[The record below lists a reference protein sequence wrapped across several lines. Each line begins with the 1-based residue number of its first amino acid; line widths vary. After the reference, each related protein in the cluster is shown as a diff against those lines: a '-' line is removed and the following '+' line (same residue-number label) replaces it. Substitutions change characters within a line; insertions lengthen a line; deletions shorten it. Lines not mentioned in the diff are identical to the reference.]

1 MQAQLTQGL
10 LYESRKIKKEEMK
23 NNKKDTSTAIII
35 VAILLSSIFIMSSA
49 LKPISAQTSN
59 NKAQKAADNYN
70 TFKNCLS
77 NADST
82 KGYATKKEIRQ
93 CITQAY
99 PPPLNSSSSP
109 APSTDTGVVT
119 PAG

>member
-1 MQAQLTQGL
+1 MSVVQ
-10 LYESRKIKKEEMK
+10 MK
-23 NNKKDTSTAIII
+23 NNSKENMPIAMII
-35 VAILLSSIFIMSSA
+35 VAIFLSSILILSGA
-49 LKPISAQTSN
+49 PKPILAQTTN
-59 NKAQKAADNYN
+59 NSKAENAANNYN

-99 PPPLNSSSSP
+99 PPLNSSS
-109 APSTDTGVVT
+109 PSHSTNTGIAT
-119 PAG
+119 PTG

>member
-1 MQAQLTQGL
+1 MHLNQYQL
-10 LYESRKIKKEEMK
+10 KP
-23 NNKKDTSTAIII
+23 AII
-35 VAILLSSIFIMSSA
+35 VK
-49 LKPISAQTSN
+49 LKM
-59 NKAQKAADNYN
+59 AANNYN

-82 KGYATKKEIRQ
+82 KGYATKREIRL

-99 PPPLNSSSSP
+99 PPLNSSSPS
-109 APSTDTGVVT
+109 PSTNTGNVP

>member
-1 MQAQLTQGL
+1 MSVGQM
-10 LYESRKIKKEEMK
+10 KKN
-23 NNKKDTSTAIII
+23 NNKKNMSIAITT
-35 VAILLSSIFIMSSA
+35 VAILLSSIFILSSA
-49 LKPISAQTSN
+49 FKPISAQTGN
-59 NKAQKAADNYN
+59 NSKAEMAANNYN

-77 NADST
+77 NVDST

-99 PPPLNSSSSP
+99 PPPLNSTSSATTNTSVP
-109 APSTDTGVVT
+109 

>member
-10 LYESRKIKKEEMK
+10 LYDSRKIKKEEMK

-35 VAILLSSIFIMSSA
+35 VAILLSSIFIMSCA

-99 PPPLNSSSSP
+99 PPPLNST
-109 APSTDTGVVT
+109 STPNTNTGVVP

>member
-1 MQAQLTQGL
+1 M
-10 LYESRKIKKEEMK
+10 KKS
-23 NNKKDTSTAIII
+23 NKKDTSFAMII
-35 VAILLSSIFIMSSA
+35 VALLLSSIFILSGA
-49 LKPISAQTSN
+49 FKQISAQSSN
-59 NKAQKAADNYN
+59 NSKAETAANNYN

-99 PPPLNSSSSP
+99 PPPLNST
-109 APSTDTGVVT
+109 STPNTNTGVVT
-119 PAG
+119 STSAG

>member
-1 MQAQLTQGL
+1 
-10 LYESRKIKKEEMK
+10 MK
-23 NNKKDTSTAIII
+23 NNKKDTSAAIIT
-35 VAILLSSIFIMSSA
+35 VAILLSSIFILSSA
-49 LKPISAQTSN
+49 FKPISAQTSN
-59 NKAQKAADNYN
+59 NKAQKDANNYN
-70 TFKNCLS
+70 TFKDCLS

-99 PPPLNSSSSP
+99 PPPLNTSSSP
-109 APSTDTGVVT
+109 AASTDTGAAT

>member
-1 MQAQLTQGL
+1 MSVGQM
-10 LYESRKIKKEEMK
+10 KKN
-23 NNKKDTSTAIII
+23 NNKKNMPIAITT
-35 VAILLSSIFIMSSA
+35 VAILLSSIFILSSA
-49 LKPISAQTSN
+49 FKPISAQTSN
-59 NKAQKAADNYN
+59 NSKAEMAANNYN

-99 PPPLNSSSSP
+99 PPPLNSTSSANTNAS
-109 APSTDTGVVT
+109 VV
-119 PAG
+119 PPPG

>member
-1 MQAQLTQGL
+1 MSEGQM
-10 LYESRKIKKEEMK
+10 KKS
-23 NNKKDTSTAIII
+23 NKKDTSFAMII
-35 VAILLSSIFIMSSA
+35 VALLLSSIFILSGA
-49 LKPISAQTSN
+49 FKQISAQSSN
-59 NKAQKAADNYN
+59 NSKAETAANNYN

-99 PPPLNSSSSP
+99 PPPINGTSSP
-109 APSTDTGVVT
+109 NTNTGVVT
-119 PAG
+119 STPAG

>member
-1 MQAQLTQGL
+1 MSEGQM
-10 LYESRKIKKEEMK
+10 KKS
-23 NNKKDTSTAIII
+23 NKKDTSFAMII
-35 VAILLSSIFIMSSA
+35 VALLLSSIFILSGA
-49 LKPISAQTSN
+49 FKQISAQSSN
-59 NKAQKAADNYN
+59 NSKAETAANNYN

-99 PPPLNSSSSP
+99 PPPLNSTSP
-109 APSTDTGVVT
+109 SPSPSKNTGVVP

>member
-1 MQAQLTQGL
+1 MSVGQ
-10 LYESRKIKKEEMK
+10 MK
-23 NNKKDTSTAIII
+23 NNSKNNMPIAMII
-35 VAILLSSIFIMSSA
+35 VAVLLSSIFILSSSS
-49 LKPISAQTSN
+49 KPISAQTSN
-59 NKAQKAADNYN
+59 NSKAETAANNYN

-99 PPPLNSSSSP
+99 PPPLNSTSS
-109 APSTDTGVVT
+109 ASTTVGVIP

>member
-1 MQAQLTQGL
+1 MSEGQM
-10 LYESRKIKKEEMK
+10 KKR
-23 NNKKDTSTAIII
+23 NKKDTSFAMII
-35 VAILLSSIFIMSSA
+35 VALLLSSIFIFSGA
-49 LKPISAQTSN
+49 FKQISAQSSN
-59 NKAQKAADNYN
+59 NSKAETAANNYN

-99 PPPLNSSSSP
+99 PPPLNST
-109 APSTDTGVVT
+109 STPNTNTGVVT
-119 PAG
+119 STSAG

>member
-1 MQAQLTQGL
+1 MSVVQM
-10 LYESRKIKKEEMK
+10 EK
-23 NNKKDTSTAIII
+23 NNKKNTSIAMII
-35 VAILLSSIFIMSSA
+35 ADILLSSIFILSSA
-49 LKPISAQTSN
+49 FKPVSAQTSN
-59 NKAQKAADNYN
+59 NSKAETAANNYN

-99 PPPLNSSSSP
+99 PPPLNSTSNP
-109 APSTDTGVVT
+109 GTNTGVVT
-119 PAG
+119 PTPAG

>member
-1 MQAQLTQGL
+1 M
-10 LYESRKIKKEEMK
+10 EK
-23 NNKKDTSTAIII
+23 NNKKDTSIAMII
-35 VAILLSSIFIMSSA
+35 VAILLSSIFILSSA
-49 LKPISAQTSN
+49 LKPVSAQTTN
-59 NKAQKAADNYN
+59 NSKAQTAANNYN

-99 PPPLNSSSSP
+99 APPLNSTSSP
-109 APSTDTGVVT
+109 STNTGVVT
-119 PAG
+119 PTPAG

>member
-1 MQAQLTQGL
+1 MSVGQ
-10 LYESRKIKKEEMK
+10 MK
-23 NNKKDTSTAIII
+23 NNNSKKNMPIAIIT
-35 VAILLSSIFIMSSA
+35 VAILLSSIIILSSA
-49 LKPISAQTSN
+49 FKPISAQTSN
-59 NKAQKAADNYN
+59 NTKAETAANNYN

-99 PPPLNSSSSP
+99 PPPLNSTSS
-109 APSTDTGVVT
+109 ANTNAGVVP

>member
-1 MQAQLTQGL
+1 MSVGQ
-10 LYESRKIKKEEMK
+10 MK
-23 NNKKDTSTAIII
+23 RNNNKRDTSIAMII
-35 VAILLSSIFIMSSA
+35 VAVLLSSIFILSSA
-49 LKPISAQTSN
+49 FKPISAQTSN
-59 NKAQKAADNYN
+59 NSKSETAANNYN

-99 PPPLNSSSSP
+99 PPPLNSTSSP
-109 APSTDTGVVT
+109 TTNTGVAT
-119 PAG
+119 PTPTG

>member
-1 MQAQLTQGL
+1 MSVVQ
-10 LYESRKIKKEEMK
+10 MK
-23 NNKKDTSTAIII
+23 NNSKENMPIAMII
-35 VAILLSSIFIMSSA
+35 VATLLSSIFILSSA
-49 LKPISAQTSN
+49 LKPISAQTTN
-59 NKAQKAADNYN
+59 NSKAENAANNYN

-99 PPPLNSSSSP
+99 PPLNSSSPS
-109 APSTDTGVVT
+109 PSTNTGIVP

>member
-1 MQAQLTQGL
+1 MPLGQ
-10 LYESRKIKKEEMK
+10 MK
-23 NNKKDTSTAIII
+23 NNNSKNNTSIAIIT
-35 VAILLSSIFIMSSA
+35 VAILLSSIIIFSNAS
-49 LKPISAQTSN
+49 KPISAQTSN
-59 NKAQKAADNYN
+59 NTKAETAANNYN

-77 NADST
+77 NADSA

-99 PPPLNSSSSP
+99 PPPLNSTSS
-109 APSTDTGVVT
+109 ANTNAGVVP

>member
-1 MQAQLTQGL
+1 MFVVQ
-10 LYESRKIKKEEMK
+10 MK
-23 NNKKDTSTAIII
+23 NNSKENMPIAIII
-35 VAILLSSIFIMSSA
+35 VAILLSSIFILSSA
-49 LKPISAQTSN
+49 LKPISAQTTN
-59 NKAQKAADNYN
+59 NSKAENAANNYN

-99 PPPLNSSSSP
+99 PPLNSSS
-109 APSTDTGVVT
+109 PSTNTGIVP

>member
-1 MQAQLTQGL
+1 MSVGQM
-10 LYESRKIKKEEMK
+10 KKN
-23 NNKKDTSTAIII
+23 NNKKDTSIAMII
-35 VAILLSSIFIMSSA
+35 VAILLSSIFILSSA
-49 LKPISAQTSN
+49 FKPILAQTGN
-59 NKAQKAADNYN
+59 NTKAETAANNYN

-99 PPPLNSSSSP
+99 PPPTNSTSNP
-109 APSTDTGVVT
+109 NTNTGAVT
-119 PAG
+119 SAPAG

>member
-1 MQAQLTQGL
+1 M
-10 LYESRKIKKEEMK
+10 KK
-23 NNKKDTSTAIII
+23 NNKKDTSIAMIV
-35 VAILLSSIFIMSSA
+35 VAILLSSIFILSSA
-49 LKPISAQTSN
+49 LKPVSAQTTN
-59 NKAQKAADNYN
+59 NSKAQTAANNYN

-109 APSTDTGVVT
+109 NTNTGVVT
-119 PAG
+119 TTPTG

>member
-1 MQAQLTQGL
+1 MSVVQ
-10 LYESRKIKKEEMK
+10 MK
-23 NNKKDTSTAIII
+23 NNSKENMPIVMII
-35 VAILLSSIFIMSSA
+35 VATLLSSIFILSSA
-49 LKPISAQTSN
+49 LKPISAQTTN
-59 NKAQKAADNYN
+59 NSKAENAANNYN

-99 PPPLNSSSSP
+99 PPLNSSSPS
-109 APSTDTGVVT
+109 PSTNTGIVP

>member
-1 MQAQLTQGL
+1 MSVVQM
-10 LYESRKIKKEEMK
+10 EK
-23 NNKKDTSTAIII
+23 NNKKDTSIAMII
-35 VAILLSSIFIMSSA
+35 VAILLSSIFILSSA
-49 LKPISAQTSN
+49 LKPVSAQTTN
-59 NKAQKAADNYN
+59 NSKAQTAANNYN

-99 PPPLNSSSSP
+99 PPPLNSSSP

>member
-1 MQAQLTQGL
+1 MSEGQM
-10 LYESRKIKKEEMK
+10 KKR
-23 NNKKDTSTAIII
+23 NKKDTSFAMII
-35 VAILLSSIFIMSSA
+35 VALLLSSIFILSGA
-49 LKPISAQTSN
+49 FKQISAQSSN
-59 NKAQKAADNYN
+59 NSKAETAANNYN

-99 PPPLNSSSSP
+99 PPPLNST
-109 APSTDTGVVT
+109 STPNTNTGVVT
-119 PAG
+119 STSAG

>member
-1 MQAQLTQGL
+1 MSEGQM
-10 LYESRKIKKEEMK
+10 KKS
-23 NNKKDTSTAIII
+23 NRKDTSFAMII
-35 VAILLSSIFIMSSA
+35 VALLLSSIFILSGA
-49 LKPISAQTSN
+49 FKQISAQSSN
-59 NKAQKAADNYN
+59 NSKAETAANNYN

-99 PPPLNSSSSP
+99 PPPLNST
-109 APSTDTGVVT
+109 STPNTNTGVVT
-119 PAG
+119 STSAG

>member
-1 MQAQLTQGL
+1 
-10 LYESRKIKKEEMK
+10 MK
-23 NNKKDTSTAIII
+23 NNKKDMPTAIII
-35 VAILLSSIFIMSSA
+35 VAILLSSIFILSSA

-59 NKAQKAADNYN
+59 NTKAQNAANNYN

-82 KGYATKKEIRQ
+82 KGYATKREIRQ

-99 PPPLNSSSSP
+99 PPPLNSSSP
-109 APSTDTGVVT
+109 GPSTNTGVVP

>member
-1 MQAQLTQGL
+1 MSVGQM
-10 LYESRKIKKEEMK
+10 KKN
-23 NNKKDTSTAIII
+23 NNKKNMSIAITT
-35 VAILLSSIFIMSSA
+35 VAVLLSSIFILSSA
-49 LKPISAQTSN
+49 SKPISAQTSN
-59 NKAQKAADNYN
+59 NSKAETAANNYN

-99 PPPLNSSSSP
+99 PPLNST
-109 APSTDTGVVT
+109 STPNTNTGVVT
-119 PAG
+119 STSAG

>member
-1 MQAQLTQGL
+1 MSVVQM
-10 LYESRKIKKEEMK
+10 KKS
-23 NNKKDTSTAIII
+23 NKKDTSIGMII
-35 VAILLSSIFIMSSA
+35 VAILLSSIFILSSA
-49 LKPISAQTSN
+49 FKPISAQSSN
-59 NKAQKAADNYN
+59 NSKAETAANNYN

-99 PPPLNSSSSP
+99 PPLNST
-109 APSTDTGVVT
+109 STPNTNTGVVT
-119 PAG
+119 STSAG

>member
-1 MQAQLTQGL
+1 MSVGQ
-10 LYESRKIKKEEMK
+10 MK
-23 NNKKDTSTAIII
+23 RNNNKRDTSIGMII
-35 VAILLSSIFIMSSA
+35 VAVLLSSIFILSSA
-49 LKPISAQTSN
+49 FKPISAQTSN
-59 NKAQKAADNYN
+59 NSKSETAANNYN

-99 PPPLNSSSSP
+99 PPPLNSTSS
-109 APSTDTGVVT
+109 ANTNAGVVP

>member
-1 MQAQLTQGL
+1 MPIA
-10 LYESRKIKKEEMK
+10 M
-23 NNKKDTSTAIII
+23 II
-35 VAILLSSIFIMSSA
+35 VAILLSSIFILSSA
-49 LKPISAQTSN
+49 LKPISAQISN
-59 NKAQKAADNYN
+59 NSKAQNAANNYN

-82 KGYATKKEIRQ
+82 KGYATKREIRL

-99 PPPLNSSSSP
+99 PPLNSSSPS
-109 APSTDTGVVT
+109 PSTNTGNVP

>member
-1 MQAQLTQGL
+1 MSVVQ
-10 LYESRKIKKEEMK
+10 MK
-23 NNKKDTSTAIII
+23 NNSKENMPIAMII
-35 VAILLSSIFIMSSA
+35 VAILLSSILILSGA
-49 LKPISAQTSN
+49 PKPILAQTTN
-59 NKAQKAADNYN
+59 NSKAENAANNYN

-99 PPPLNSSSSP
+99 PPLNSSS
-109 APSTDTGVVT
+109 PSHSTNTGIAT